1 MRRSPLVVVGAGQR
15 DIWHNSYILIKFI
28 FGPADWP
35 YGEGYAT
42 RQALQ
47 KGSYSHH
54 LPPSVAPPAVNDL
67 NLKGTYSGTVTP
79 ALGGKGVNAPF
90 EKM

>member
-1 MRRSPLVVVGAGQR
+1 MKKIHEVDL
-15 DIWHNSYILIKFI
+15 
-28 FGPADWP
+28 
-35 YGEGYAT
+35 E
-42 RQALQ
+42 
-47 KGSYSHH
+47 
-54 LPPSVAPPAVNDL
+54 AVNDL